1 MSNPHSAAQWRMPV
15 LLALIAAAFLIFS
28 GVAIVLY
35 EEGIYRA
42 QQVKAFTEQAAI
54 LAANE
59 TAAVIF
65 DEACRRTPAACCRRP
80 ADPQER

>member
-42 QQVKAFTEQAAI
+42 QQMKAFTEQAAM

-65 DEACRRTPAACCRRP
+65 DDRKAAL
-80 ADPQER
+80 